1 MTHLK
6 LHCLDRQPANNR
18 LNDTTLPYTF
28 ERSRNFNNNGSQR
41 LQSTR
46 AAEDA
51 RGDARGDV
59 VANDQ
64 FHQRLDRHNRPFG
77 QRVSTVSTT
86 MGKRNIITPAPN
98 RPAESKIPERQH
110 REYPSIYY
118 YGSSPPYSTRR
129 GHRRSQQDE
138 LRRDSPSA
146 LSPRQQ
152 GNVQWR
158 VKQPMTDMTG
168 AAPQNSLESAR
179 PAVGRNLK
187 IHDFPR
193 SHQKSKLWTIFNR
206 LPTGIQVVQTP
217 RRALLANRG
226 FL

>member
-1 MTHLK
+1 
-6 LHCLDRQPANNR
+6 
-18 LNDTTLPYTF
+18 
-28 ERSRNFNNNGSQR
+28 
-41 LQSTR
+41 
-46 AAEDA
+46 
-51 RGDARGDV
+51 
-59 VANDQ
+59 
-64 FHQRLDRHNRPFG
+64 
-77 QRVSTVSTT
+77 

-179 PAVGRNLK
+179 PAVDPTESTAHKQRVLVSDAQGDMEVAPQRIINAAIETQTIQAQLRAQHMVLPPAV
-187 IHDFPR
+187 IPAPSESVSNVQDPR
-193 SHQKSKLWTIFNR
+193 QSTTVI
-206 LPTGIQVVQTP
+206 TGKK
-217 RRALLANRG
+217 
-226 FL
+226 